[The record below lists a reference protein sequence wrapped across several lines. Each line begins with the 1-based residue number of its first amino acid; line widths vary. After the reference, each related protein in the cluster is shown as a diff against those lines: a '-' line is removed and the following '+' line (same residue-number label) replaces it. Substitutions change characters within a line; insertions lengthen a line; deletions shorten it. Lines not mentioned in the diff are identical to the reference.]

1 MWKRLISSMSM
12 NMVKNN
18 LKFNRQNISSISS
31 YTRRMNDEIK
41 GDDIGY
47 YHLPSLGMD
56 IVSKIEE
63 IAKRDFDSV
72 VLVGVGG
79 SSLGVK
85 ALYDMLNLQ
94 KELIFLDNL
103 DPYSIE
109 QNSTKINPNRSIFII
124 SSKSGTTIETISI
137 YKYILEKFN
146 IKSYENFIFITDPN
160 SPLESYAKEI
170 GAIIFN
176 IPKNVGGRFSVL
188 SAIGLVPLGLCGADI
203 KDLLAGANSAKEQYL
218 DNGDDGVLQKAYH
231 YATHSSAKINVLFS
245 YSDRLTS
252 FNEWYVQLWAESLGK
267 KRGYKRVGLTPVG
280 LVGSKDQHSF
290 LQLIMEGVKDKT
302 VTFITIKDHNSTISV
317 PNLKLNF
324 LDGCDFVNSKSIAEV
339 FNAQAHSTMQA
350 LASEMISIDE
360 LVIDRLDEWH
370 CGWLIYYYE
379 LLTSATGLMLG
390 INTYDQPGVEAGKRI
405 LKKLL
410 ESKES

>member
-1 MWKRLISSMSM
+1 
-12 NMVKNN
+12 MVKNN
-18 LKFNRQNISSISS
+18 LKFNKQNISSISS
-31 YTRRMNDEIK
+31 YARRMNDEIK

-146 IKSYENFIFITDPN
+146 IKSYKNFIFITDPN

-302 VTFITIKDHNSTISV
+302 VTFITIKDHGNSITV

>member
-1 MWKRLISSMSM
+1 
-12 NMVKNN
+12 MVKNN
-18 LKFNRQNISSISS
+18 LKFNKQNISSISS

-109 QNSTKINPNRSIFII
+109 QNSTKINPSRSIFII

>member
-1 MWKRLISSMSM
+1 
-12 NMVKNN
+12 MVKNN

-31 YTRRMNDEIK
+31 YARRMNDEIK

-63 IAKRDFDSV
+63 MAKRDFDSV

-137 YKYILEKFN
+137 YKYLLEKFN

-231 YATHSSAKINVLFS
+231 YATHSNAKINVLFS

-324 LDGCDFVNSKSIAEV
+324 LDGCDFVNSKSITEV

>member
-1 MWKRLISSMSM
+1 
-12 NMVKNN
+12 MVENS
-18 LKFNRQNISSISS
+18 LKFHKQNISSINS
-31 YTRRMNDEIK
+31 YTRRINDEVND
-41 GDDIGY
+41 GQIGY
-47 YHLPSLGMD
+47 YHLPSF
-56 IVSKIEE
+56 E
-63 IAKRDFDSV
+63 IDGLINAISSIKNMDFDSV

-85 ALYDMLNLQ
+85 ALYDMLNLK

-103 DPYSIE
+103 DPFSIE
-109 QNSTKINPNRSIFII
+109 QKSAKINPQKSIFIV

-137 YKYILEKFN
+137 YKYILDKFD
-146 IKSYENFIFITDPN
+146 IKDYSNFIFITDPN
-160 SPLESYAKEI
+160 SPLENYAKKI
-170 GAIIFN
+170 NATIFN

-203 KDLLAGANSAKEQYL
+203 KALLDGANSVKEQYL
-218 DNGDDGVLQKAYH
+218 QNGDDTILQKAYH
-231 YATHSSAKINVLFS
+231 YATHKSAKINVLFS

-252 FNEWYVQLWAESLGK
+252 FNEWYIQLWAESLGK

-290 LQLIMEGVKDKT
+290 LQLIMEGIKDKT
-302 VTFITIKDHNSTISV
+302 VTFITIKDHGSDIVV
-317 PNLKLNF
+317 PNLNLDF
-324 LDGCDFVNSKSIAEV
+324 LSGCDFVNSKPISDV

-350 LASEMISIDE
+350 LASELISIDE
-360 LVIDRLDEWH
+360 IALDRIDEWH

-379 LLTSATGLMLG
+379 LLTSAIGVMFG
-390 INTYDQPGVEAGKRI
+390 INTYDQPGVEMGKRI

-410 ESKES
+410 DDGD

>member
-1 MWKRLISSMSM
+1 
-12 NMVKNN
+12 MVKNN
-18 LKFNRQNISSISS
+18 LKFNKQNISSISS
-31 YTRRMNDEIK
+31 YARRMNDEIK

-218 DNGDDGVLQKAYH
+218 DNGDDEVLQKAYH

>member
-1 MWKRLISSMSM
+1 
-12 NMVKNN
+12 MVKNN
-18 LKFNRQNISSISS
+18 LKFNKQNISSISS
-31 YTRRMNDEIK
+31 YARRMNDEIK

-146 IKSYENFIFITDPN
+146 IKSYKNFIFITDPN

-218 DNGDDGVLQKAYH
+218 DNGDYGVLQKAYH

-370 CGWLIYYYE
+370 CSWLIYYYE

>member
-1 MWKRLISSMSM
+1 
-12 NMVKNN
+12 MVVNN
-18 LKFNRQNISSISS
+18 LKFSPKNITTINS
-31 YTRRMNDEIK
+31 YARRMNDEIK

-137 YKYILEKFN
+137 YKYLLEKFN

>member
-1 MWKRLISSMSM
+1 
-12 NMVKNN
+12 MVKNN

-109 QNSTKINPNRSIFII
+109 QNSTRINPNRSIFII

-146 IKSYENFIFITDPN
+146 IKSYENFVFITDPN

>member
-1 MWKRLISSMSM
+1 
-12 NMVKNN
+12 MVVNN
-18 LKFNRQNISSISS
+18 LKFSPKNITTINS
-31 YTRRMNDEIK
+31 YARRMNDEIK

-63 IAKRDFDSV
+63 ISKCDFDSV

-109 QNSTKINPNRSIFII
+109 QNSTKINPSRSIFII

-137 YKYILEKFN
+137 YKYILAKFA
-146 IKSYENFIFITDPN
+146 IKSYENFIFITDPD

-218 DNGDDGVLQKAYH
+218 DNGDDGVLQKAYC
-231 YATHSSAKINVLFS
+231 YATHGSARINVLFS
-245 YSDRLTS
+245 YSDRLKS

>member
-1 MWKRLISSMSM
+1 
-12 NMVKNN
+12 MVKNN
-18 LKFNRQNISSISS
+18 LKFNKQNISSISS
-31 YTRRMNDEIK
+31 YARRMNDEIK

-360 LVIDRLDEWH
+360 LVIDRLNEWH

>member
-1 MWKRLISSMSM
+1 
-12 NMVKNN
+12 MVKNN
-18 LKFNRQNISSISS
+18 LKFSPKNITTINS
-31 YTRRMNDEIK
+31 YARRMNDEIK

-63 IAKRDFDSV
+63 IAKCDFDSV

-109 QNSTKINPNRSIFII
+109 KKCAKIEPNKTLFII

-137 YKYILEKFN
+137 YKYILAKFV
-146 IKSYENFIFITDPN
+146 IKSYENFIFITDPD
-160 SPLESYAKEI
+160 SPLESYAKKV
-170 GAIIFN
+170 GAKIFN

-203 KDLLAGANSAKEQYL
+203 SELLVGANSAKEQYL
-218 DNGDDGVLQKAYH
+218 SRNDDGILQKAYH

>member
-1 MWKRLISSMSM
+1 
-12 NMVKNN
+12 MVKNN
-18 LKFNRQNISSISS
+18 LKFSPKNITTINS
-31 YTRRMNDEIK
+31 YARRMNDEIK

-56 IVSKIEE
+56 IVGKIEE
-63 IAKRDFDSV
+63 IAKCDFDSV

-109 QNSTKINPNRSIFII
+109 QNSTKINPSRSIFII

-137 YKYILEKFN
+137 YKYILAKFV
-146 IKSYENFIFITDPN
+146 IKSYENFIFITDPD
-160 SPLESYAKEI
+160 SPLESYAKKV
-170 GAIIFN
+170 GAKIFN

-188 SAIGLVPLGLCGADI
+188 SAIGLVPLGLCGANI
-203 KDLLAGANSAKEQYL
+203 SELLVGANSAKEQYL
-218 DNGDDGVLQKAYH
+218 SRNDDGVLQKAYH

>member
-1 MWKRLISSMSM
+1 
-12 NMVKNN
+12 MVKNN
-18 LKFNRQNISSISS
+18 LKFNKQNISSISS

>member
-1 MWKRLISSMSM
+1 
-12 NMVKNN
+12 MVKNN

-31 YTRRMNDEIK
+31 YARRMNDEIK

-146 IKSYENFIFITDPN
+146 IKNYENFIFITDPN

-302 VTFITIKDHNSTISV
+302 VTFITIKDHGNSITV

-360 LVIDRLDEWH
+360 LIIDRLDEWH

>member
-1 MWKRLISSMSM
+1 
-12 NMVKNN
+12 MVVNN
-18 LKFNRQNISSISS
+18 LKFSPKNITTINS
-31 YTRRMNDEIK
+31 YARRMNDELS

-47 YHLPSLGMD
+47 YHLPSLGVDMVGR
-56 IVSKIEE
+56 INELSRYE
-63 IAKRDFDSV
+63 FDSV

-109 QNSTKINPNRSIFII
+109 KKCAKIEPNKTLFII

-137 YKYILEKFN
+137 YKYILAKFA
-146 IKSYENFIFITDPN
+146 IKSYENFIFITDPD
-160 SPLESYAKEI
+160 SPLESYAKKV
-170 GAIIFN
+170 GAKIFN

-203 KDLLAGANSAKEQYL
+203 SEILTGANSAKEQYL
-218 DNGDDGVLQKAYH
+218 SRNDDGVLQKAYH

-267 KRGYKRVGLTPVG
+267 KRGYKRLGLTPVG

-302 VTFITIKDHNSTISV
+302 VTFITIKDHGNSITV
-317 PNLKLNF
+317 PDLNLDFLN
-324 LDGCDFVNSKSIAEV
+324 GCDFVNNKSIAEV

-360 LVIDRLDEWH
+360 LVVDRLDEWH

>member
-1 MWKRLISSMSM
+1 
-12 NMVKNN
+12 MVKNN

-360 LVIDRLDEWH
+360 LVIDRLNEWH

>member
-1 MWKRLISSMSM
+1 
-12 NMVKNN
+12 MVKNN

-109 QNSTKINPNRSIFII
+109 QNSTRINPNRSIFII

-302 VTFITIKDHNSTISV
+302 VTFITIKDHNSTIFV

-360 LVIDRLDEWH
+360 LVIDRLNEWH

>member
-1 MWKRLISSMSM
+1 
-12 NMVKNN
+12 MVVNN
-18 LKFNRQNISSISS
+18 LKFSPKNITTINS
-31 YTRRMNDEIK
+31 YARRMNDELS

-47 YHLPSLGMD
+47 YHLPSLGVDMVNR
-56 IVSKIEE
+56 INELSRYE
-63 IAKRDFDSV
+63 FDSV

-94 KELIFLDNL
+94 KDLIFLDNL

-109 QNSTKINPNRSIFII
+109 KKCAKIDPDRTLFII

-137 YKYILEKFN
+137 YKYILTKFD
-146 IKSYENFIFITDPN
+146 IKSYENFIFITDPD
-160 SPLESYAKEI
+160 SPLESYAKKV
-170 GAIIFN
+170 GAKIFN

-203 KDLLAGANSAKEQYL
+203 SELLAGANSTKEQYL
-218 DNGDDGVLQKAYH
+218 SRNDDGVLQKAYH

-267 KRGYKRVGLTPVG
+267 KRGYKRLGLTPVG

-302 VTFITIKDHNSTISV
+302 VTFITIKDHGNSITV
-317 PNLKLNF
+317 PDLNLDFLN
-324 LDGCDFVNSKSIAEV
+324 GCDFVNNKSIAEV

-360 LVIDRLDEWH
+360 LVVDRLDEWH

>member
-1 MWKRLISSMSM
+1 
-12 NMVKNN
+12 MVKNN
-18 LKFNRQNISSISS
+18 LKFSPKNITTINS
-31 YTRRMNDEIK
+31 YARRMNDEIK
-41 GDDIGY
+41 SDDIGY

-63 IAKRDFDSV
+63 IAKCDFDSV

-109 QNSTKINPNRSIFII
+109 KKCAKIEPNKTLFII

-137 YKYILEKFN
+137 YKYILAKFV
-146 IKSYENFIFITDPN
+146 IKSYENFIFITDPD
-160 SPLESYAKEI
+160 SPLESYAKKV
-170 GAIIFN
+170 GAKIFN

-203 KDLLAGANSAKEQYL
+203 SELLVGANSAKEQYL
-218 DNGDDGVLQKAYH
+218 SRNDDGILQKAYH

>member
-1 MWKRLISSMSM
+1 
-12 NMVKNN
+12 MVKNN
-18 LKFNRQNISSISS
+18 LKFNKQNISSISS
-31 YTRRMNDEIK
+31 YARRMNDEIK

-267 KRGYKRVGLTPVG
+267 KRGYKRLGLTPVG

>member
-1 MWKRLISSMSM
+1 
-12 NMVKNN
+12 MVKNN

-109 QNSTKINPNRSIFII
+109 QNSTRINPNRSIFII

>member
-1 MWKRLISSMSM
+1 
-12 NMVKNN
+12 MVKNN

-31 YTRRMNDEIK
+31 YARRMNDEIK

-160 SPLESYAKEI
+160 SPLELYAKEI

-203 KDLLAGANSAKEQYL
+203 KDLLAGANSAKEQYI
-218 DNGDDGVLQKAYH
+218 DNGDYGVLQKAYH

>member
-1 MWKRLISSMSM
+1 
-12 NMVKNN
+12 MVKNN

-160 SPLESYAKEI
+160 SPLESYAKKI